1 MVTFVAVSIL
11 IMIVIDIT
19 DIIDADVS
27 GDKNK
32 DDAVEDEVQG
42 FLFSR
47 LK

>member
-1 MVTFVAVSIL
+1 MVSVNNVALHWARLLLGWV
-11 IMIVIDIT
+11 T
-19 DIIDADVS
+19 ADAVVS